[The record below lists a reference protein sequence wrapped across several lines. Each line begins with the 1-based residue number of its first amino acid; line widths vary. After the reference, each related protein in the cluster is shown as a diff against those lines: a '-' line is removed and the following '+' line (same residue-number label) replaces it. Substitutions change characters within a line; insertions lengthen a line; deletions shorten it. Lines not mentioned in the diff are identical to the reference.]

1 MHLVFWDKS
10 TYRTFSEAAKG
21 DRGIAVVAIL
31 FQVNIYFL
39 FLFISSSEILKII
52 YVTENTL
59 KLFHILFT
67 ALLNTV

>member
-39 FLFISSSEILKII
+39 FLFISSSEILKFLI
-52 YVTENTL
+52 
-59 KLFHILFT
+59 F
-67 ALLNTV
+67 